1 VPARK
6 AVVGCPPPYVLTSKL
21 IAKRKP
27 RKRAKTDGDEE
38 EERVFEIDTYSL
50 PYMGPYP
57 SDAVRVNTV
66 RYTPTQGTLRSVFD

>member
-1 VPARK
+1 MLA
-6 AVVGCPPPYVLTSKL
+6 SKS

-27 RKRAKTDGDEE
+27 QKRSKTEIEDKEDEE
-38 EERVFEIDTYSL
+38 IFEVDTYSI

-66 RYTPTQGTLRSVFD
+66 RYTPSQGI